1 MKSTKSLIELLIPQ
15 GIPVSCKKKEI
26 YLTMAEVKENE
37 CYNCPR
43 VGLYVLLEKDR
54 RNEKENNNCTP

>member
-26 YLTMAEVKENE
+26 YLTMNEVKENK
-37 CYNCPR
+37 CYDCPR
-43 VGLYVLLEKDR
+43 LELYILLEKDR
-54 RNEKENNNCTP
+54 RNDTP